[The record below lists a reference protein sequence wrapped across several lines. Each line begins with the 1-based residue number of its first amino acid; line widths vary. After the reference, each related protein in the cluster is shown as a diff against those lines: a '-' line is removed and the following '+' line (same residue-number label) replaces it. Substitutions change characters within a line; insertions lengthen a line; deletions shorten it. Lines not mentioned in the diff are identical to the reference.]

1 MSKVKLLVVDDHPM
15 LRGGIVSLFNNA
27 ENLEVIAEAANGAEA
42 IQCVQKDKP
51 DVVLMDINMD
61 GKLDVLTTEEI
72 KTKWPDVKV
81 VAFSMHEEVQVIRR
95 MLKAGASGYLLK
107 NASHQELVKAIETV
121 QRGENYYSQEVVEIM
136 TNSLSPDGEDM
147 SDIVLSNREKQVLHY
162 VAKEYTNQEI
172 ADKIDISLRTVETHK
187 RNLIK
192 KLRVKNVVGL
202 VRFAL
207 EQVPLLD
214 LEIDDTP

>member
-1 MSKVKLLVVDDHPM
+1 MKKVKLLVVDDHPM
-15 LRGGIVSLFNNA
+15 LRGGIVSLF
-27 ENLEVIAEAANGAEA
+27 ESSEHIEVINEASNGKEA
-42 IQCVQKDKP
+42 LSCIEEQIP

-61 GKLDVLTTEEI
+61 GKLDVHTTEEI
-72 KTKWPDVKV
+72 VDRWADVKV
-81 VAFSMHEEVQVIRR
+81 LAFSMHEEAQVIRR

-107 NASHQELVKAIETV
+107 NASRQEMVKAIDTV
-121 QRGENYYSQEVVEIM
+121 MSGESFYGSEVVSIM
-136 TNSLSPDGEDM
+136 TQSLTSSEDGNQEFN
-147 SDIVLSNREKQVLHY
+147 LSNREKEVLHY

-172 ADKIDISLRTVETHK
+172 SDTINISVRTVETHK

-207 EQVPLLD
+207 EQGALLGLD
-214 LEIDDTP
+214 

>member
-15 LRGGIVSLFNNA
+15 LRGGVVSLFNDN
-27 ENLEVIAEAANGAEA
+27 ENMEVICEARNGDEA
-42 IQCVQKDKP
+42 ISCVERQQP
-51 DVVLMDINMD
+51 DVVLMDINID
-61 GKLDVLTTEEI
+61 GKLDVRTTQEI
-72 KTKWPDVKV
+72 KERWPDIKV
-81 VAFSMHEEVQVIRR
+81 VAFSMHEEAQVIKR
-95 MLKAGASGYLLK
+95 MLKAGATGYLLK
-107 NASHQELVKAIETV
+107 NAPHQELVRAVEAV
-121 QRGENYYSQEVVEIM
+121 MRGESYYSQEVLDVM
-136 TNSLSPDGEDM
+136 THTITTDGEDINP
-147 SDIVLSNREKQVLHY
+147 DVVLSNREKEVLHY

-207 EQVPLLD
+207 EQGPLLD
-214 LEIDDTP
+214 LH

>member
-42 IQCVQKDKP
+42 IQFVQKDKP

>member
-15 LRGGIVSLFNNA
+15 LRGGIVSLFNSA
-27 ENLEVIAEAANGAEA
+27 ENLEVIGEAANGAEA

-121 QRGENYYSQEVVEIM
+121 QRGESYYSQEVVEIM

>member
-1 MSKVKLLVVDDHPM
+1 MNKVKLLVVDDHPM
-15 LRGGIVSLFNNA
+15 LRGGIVSLFNNT
-27 ENLEVIAEAANGAEA
+27 ETLEVIAEAANGAEA
-42 IQCVQKDKP
+42 ISCIEKEVP

-61 GKLDVLTTEEI
+61 GKLDVVTTEEI
-72 KTKWPDVKV
+72 KDRWPDVKV
-81 VAFSMHEEVQVIRR
+81 IAFSMHQEVQVIRR

-107 NASHQELVKAIETV
+107 NASHQELVKAIEAVT
-121 QRGENYYSQEVVEIM
+121 RGESYYGQEVLDIM
-136 TNSLSPDGEDM
+136 TDSITSDGEELHA
-147 SDIVLSNREKQVLHY
+147 DIVLSNREKEVLHF

-172 ADKIDISLRTVETHK
+172 ADEIDVSLRTVETHK

-207 EQVPLLD
+207 EQGPLLD
-214 LEIDDTP
+214 LH